1 MLARLHLLKA
11 ILEQMLELV
20 KLIESNNWDTCS
32 ELGNQLDK
40 EEAYECYLE
49 ALEWCHNL
57 MDAK

>member
-1 MLARLHLLKA
+1 
-11 ILEQMLELV
+11 MLELV